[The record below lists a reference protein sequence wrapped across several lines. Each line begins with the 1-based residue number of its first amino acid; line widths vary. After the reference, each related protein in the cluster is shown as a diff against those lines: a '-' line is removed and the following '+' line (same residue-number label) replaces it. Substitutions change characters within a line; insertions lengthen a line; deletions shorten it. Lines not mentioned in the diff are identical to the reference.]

1 LVWFGFLE
9 QKSIQTGLAWFFL
22 VWLGF
27 FSLARFGSVFSSL
40 ARFFLFGF
48 GSVWFFWFQA
58 YKTKT
63 KPN

>member
-9 QKSIQTGLAWFFL
+9 QKPVQTGLAWFFL
-22 VWLGF
+22 VWLSF
-27 FSLARFGSVFSSL
+27 FSL

-63 KPN
+63 KPNQLVFLKF